1 MAQAIT
7 YSQFVLT
14 TDSGFRGRI
23 ASVLKDEG
31 TSPVGDDP
39 LLEASRIVADVAAQ
53 PGIAEAYHAA
63 LIADPPRTDAGIAD
77 DVITD
82 AVLLSAVAA
91 VLAPPE
97 IDNAL
102 PA

>member
-1 MAQAIT
+1 MTQTIS

-14 TDSGFRGRI
+14 QDNGFIGRI
-23 ASVLKDEG
+23 ASTLKDEG
-31 TSPVGDDP
+31 HVPTGSAVSK
-39 LLEASRIVADVAAQ
+39 ASEIVADVAAQ
-53 PGIAEAYHAA
+53 PGISEAYHAA
-63 LIADPPRTDAGIAD
+63 ITAEPPRTDAGIAD